1 MSGYSFITSGV
12 PRQPGESKWKYNIR
26 KSFTIKSLASVDD
39 DAKNSTLNKELGV
52 FDLLMIGLGGII
64 GSGIFVL
71 TGEVAGTKAG
81 PAVVISFIL
90 AGITASFSALS
101 YSELASMIPVSGS
114 TYTYAYATMGE
125 LVAWIIGW
133 DLTLEYLVGA
143 SAVAVGWSGY
153 FVYLF
158 SDGFNIEFSNS
169 WTSAPITY
177 NNTLGKF
184 EIVPGA
190 YFNVPAFVIVILLT
204 ILLIIG
210 IKESSRVNT
219 MVVSVKLIVL
229 TIFCIAAGIYV
240 DPKNYSPFIPPNEGS
255 FSQFGFTGVLAGTS
269 VVFFAFIGFD
279 SISTTSQEARNP
291 QRDIP
296 IAIMSSFGIV
306 TVFYISVCLVLTGVV
321 NYKLFANDPAPL
333 SIAAKETGMQ
343 WLGIFVDIGAICGLI
358 SVILVLL
365 MGQPRIF
372 LAMANDGLFFPKLAS
387 KIHPRFKTPYITTA
401 VCGLLCATIAA
412 LFPISIL
419 AELTSVGTLLAF
431 FIVNIGVIILRFT
444 APDAPRK
451 FRVPG
456 GPFLFPLMGALL
468 DLLLLVTSSK
478 ASIERLFIWMAI
490 GLLIY
495 GLYGRN
501 HSKAN
506 NFNKIKFN
514 NVGIDVMEMENIDD
528 IIKTSKN

>member
-1 MSGYSFITSGV
+1 MSKYSFITSGA
-12 PRQPGESKWKYNIR
+12 PRQPGESNWKYHVR
-26 KSFTIKSLASVDD
+26 KLFTVKTLTSVDEDAKKSTLSKSLS
-39 DAKNSTLNKELGV
+39 V

-71 TGEVAGTKAG
+71 TGEAAGEMAG

-101 YSELASMIPVSGS
+101 YSELASMIPISGS
-114 TYTYAYATMGE
+114 TYSYAYATMGE

-153 FVYLF
+153 FVNLF
-158 SDGFNIEFSNS
+158 KDGFNIEFSDS

-177 NNTLGKF
+177 SSDLGGF

-190 YFNVPAFVIVILLT
+190 YFNVPAFTIIIFLT
-204 ILLIIG
+204 ILSILG
-210 IKESSRVNT
+210 IKESARFNT
-219 MVVSVKLIVL
+219 MIVSVKLIVL
-229 TIFCIAAGIYV
+229 TVFCIAAGIYV

-291 QRDIP
+291 QKDLP

-306 TVFYISVCLVLTGVV
+306 TIYYISVWV
-321 NYKLFANDPAPL
+321 
-333 SIAAKETGMQ
+333 TGMQ
-343 WLGIFVDIGAICGLI
+343 WLGIFIDFGAICGLS

-387 KIHPRFKTPYITTA
+387 RIHPRFKTPYITTA
-401 VCGLLCATIAA
+401 ACGLLCAIVSA
-412 LFPISIL
+412 LFPIGVL

-444 APDAPRK
+444 ASDVPRK

-456 GPFLFPLMGALL
+456 GPFLFPLSGALL
-468 DLLLLVTSSK
+468 DLLLLATSSK
-478 ASIERLFIWMAI
+478 ASIERLFIWMAV

-495 GLYGRN
+495 IFYGRR

-506 NFNKIKFN
+506 NPNKTE
-514 NVGIDVMEMENIDD
+514 VMEMEDIDD
-528 IIKTSKN
+528 VKTSKIDNFK